1 MVFRV
6 AEISVVSSRNSGGPA
21 YGERSLAMSAAIRI
35 AWIDSHRLIREC
47 MSGTLAALNPSL
59 TLTGYE
65 SVEDCIGKND
75 ASSVDLIV
83 YHIHNL
89 GIGLGGDVSALQQ
102 AIERRPIV
110 LLSDAEDAN
119 QIATIRDALKSG
131 ANGYVCTRTST
142 ISMAL
147 ASLLFV
153 QAGGTF
159 APLELLLNEDA
170 TESFVREPLP
180 SDRLTD
186 RQMTVLAQVK
196 QGKANKAIAREL
208 GMSESAVKVH
218 IRSIMRK
225 MGAANRTQ
233 AAFASMDSL
242 GHEDPPAKQAVD
254 LAGRASFTSRAPDQ
268 EGDDRDA

>member
-1 MVFRV
+1 MT
-6 AEISVVSSRNSGGPA
+6 
-21 YGERSLAMSAAIRI
+21 LAIRV

-47 MSGTLAALNPSL
+47 MTAALATLHPSL
-59 TLTGYE
+59 TLAAYE
-65 SVEDCIGKND
+65 TVEDCISN
-75 ASSVDLIV
+75 ANAAATDLVV
-83 YHIHNL
+83 YHVYTL
-89 GIGLGGDVSALQQ
+89 GPSLSDDVLALQN
-102 AIERRPIV
+102 AIEKRPIV

-119 QIATIRDALKSG
+119 QITAIRDALKTG

-142 ISMAL
+142 MSMAI

-159 APLELLLNEDA
+159 APLELLLSQDSGE
-170 TESFVREPLP
+170 TIVREGLP
-180 SDRLTD
+180 TDRLTD

-233 AAFASMDSL
+233 AAFASMDTL
-242 GHEDPPAKQAVD
+242 GQDDTTVAHPTG
-254 LAGRASFTSRAPDQ
+254 LAGRVSLSSRIPDQ
-268 EGDDRDA
+268 ETDDRDA

>member
-1 MVFRV
+1 MLLQR
-6 AEISVVSSRNSGGPA
+6 AI
-21 YGERSLAMSAAIRI
+21 LMSAVIHI

-47 MSGTLAALNPSL
+47 MSGALAAINPAL
-59 TLTGYE
+59 TLSGYE
-65 SVEDCIGKND
+65 SVGECIHRSDN
-75 ASSVDLIV
+75 AAVDLVV
-83 YHIHNL
+83 YHVHN
-89 GIGLGGDVSALQQ
+89 IGHGLSDDISALQQ
-102 AIERRPIV
+102 AIEKRPIV
-110 LLSDAEDAN
+110 LLSDAEDASE
-119 QIATIRDALKSG
+119 IATIRDALKSG

-142 ISMAL
+142 LSMAL

-159 APLELLLNEDA
+159 APLELLLSAE
-170 TESFVREPLP
+170 TSESIVREPLP

-196 QGKANKAIAREL
+196 QGKANKAIARDL

-233 AAFASMDSL
+233 AAFASMDNL
-242 GHEDPPAKQAVD
+242 GQPDTSAKQSAD
-254 LAGRASFTSRAPDQ
+254 LGGSASFSSRVSDQ
-268 EGDDRDA
+268 ESDDRDA

>member
-1 MVFRV
+1 MSDEIRV
-6 AEISVVSSRNSGGPA
+6 
-21 YGERSLAMSAAIRI
+21 

-47 MSGTLAALNPSL
+47 MSAALAATHPSL
-59 TLTGYE
+59 TLAGYE
-65 SVEDCIGKND
+65 SVEDCISGSVG
-75 ASSVDLIV
+75 ASVDLVV
-83 YHIHNL
+83 YHVHDL
-89 GIGLGGDVSALQQ
+89 GSGLVDEVSALQQ
-102 AIERRPIV
+102 AVDGRPIV

-119 QIATIRDALKSG
+119 QIAAIRDALKSG
-131 ANGYVCTRTST
+131 ANGYVSTRTST
-142 ISMAL
+142 ISMAV

-159 APLELLLNEDA
+159 APLELLLSEEA
-170 TESFVREPLP
+170 AGSAVREQLP

-196 QGKANKAIAREL
+196 QGKANKTIARDL

-233 AAFASMDSL
+233 AAFASIEGL
-242 GHEDPPAKQAVD
+242 GHEDPAAKQAAD
-254 LAGRASFTSRAPDQ
+254 LAGRASLTSGVPDQ
-268 EGDDRDA
+268 ESDERDPG

>member
-1 MVFRV
+1 MND
-6 AEISVVSSRNSGGPA
+6 AISV
-21 YGERSLAMSAAIRI
+21 

-47 MSGTLAALNPSL
+47 MSGALTATHPSL
-59 TLTGYE
+59 TLASYE
-65 SVEDCIGKND
+65 SVEEYISGI
-75 ASSVDLIV
+75 AEAAVDLVV
-83 YHIHNL
+83 YHVYDL
-89 GIGLGGDVSALQQ
+89 GSGLVDEVSALQQ
-102 AIERRPIV
+102 AIEGRPIV

-131 ANGYVCTRTST
+131 ANGYVSTRTST
-142 ISMAL
+142 ISMAV

-159 APLELLLNEDA
+159 APLELLLSEEA
-170 TESFVREPLP
+170 AESVAREPLP

-196 QGKANKAIAREL
+196 QGKANKAIARDL

-233 AAFASMDSL
+233 AAFASMEGLGQEESAAKHAADLAARASL
-242 GHEDPPAKQAVD
+242 GS
-254 LAGRASFTSRAPDQ
+254 GAPDQ
-268 EGDDRDA
+268 ESDERDAG

>member
-1 MVFRV
+1 LAIGKIHIVGIPKTGC
-6 AEISVVSSRNSGGPA
+6 AANSRQAVLMNDS
-21 YGERSLAMSAAIRI
+21 IHV

-47 MSGTLAALNPSL
+47 MSGALAATQPSL
-59 TLTGYE
+59 TLASYE
-65 SVEDCIGKND
+65 SVEDCISG
-75 ASSVDLIV
+75 SSDKAVDLVV
-83 YHIHNL
+83 YHVYEL
-89 GIGLGGDVSALQQ
+89 GSGLVDEVSALQQ
-102 AIERRPIV
+102 AIEGRPIV

-119 QIATIRDALKSG
+119 QIATIRDALRSG
-131 ANGYVCTRTST
+131 ANGYVSTRTST
-142 ISMAL
+142 ISMAI

-159 APLELLLNEDA
+159 APLELLLSEEA
-170 TESFVREPLP
+170 AEPSVREPLP

-196 QGKANKAIAREL
+196 QGKANKAIARDL

-233 AAFASMDSL
+233 AAFASMDGL
-242 GHEDPPAKQAVD
+242 GHDESPTKHAAD
-254 LAGRASFTSRAPDQ
+254 LAARASLAAGSSDQ
-268 EGDDRDA
+268 ENDDRDAG